1 MIIISIYVAI
11 ILGLLFILIYATFW
25 TFLYQL
31 NYKRMNRGQSLN
43 KMQIKI
49 NMFGHGAIAL
59 VLVVIAIYLSYL
71 K

>member
-1 MIIISIYVAI
+1 
-11 ILGLLFILIYATFW
+11 
-25 TFLYQL
+25 
-31 NYKRMNRGQSLN
+31 MN
-43 KMQIKI
+43 KTQIKI